1 MIAIERGKLIPVNG
15 ENDSPD
21 LENAVDVQ
29 FNPTTL
35 KVSLSNTLKQ
45 NERNGSSRSAQFV
58 DKSSS
63 NLTVELIFDTT
74 YIEQPGN
81 TQSGS
86 QQASSAGSSQ
96 SQDAVEQGAD
106 VRLQTKKIADTFIK
120 PVAEGENLRAPK
132 RCLFQW
138 GAFEFLGMVQSF
150 DETLDFFSPEGRPL
164 RATVSLK
171 LSEDRYQF
179 RNREVDQAERNAP
192 SLSATG
198 AGQQDSAAD
207 QSASPIPGGSGDKT
221 GNWRDTSLFNG
232 VESPR
237 MPSLSVVAIPKISIG
252 ASLNMSG
259 GGGIGI
265 GGNLGVNVSASGSA
279 GFSVSG
285 GLSATSSSGDSVGVK
300 KGAGKSAQQTL
311 GQTIQ
316 TTSPAFK
323 FGNSTALGT
332 GIEGAFDAGGRFA
345 TTKAA
350 HLQTGSAL
358 LRMDNSKVDQSGRQ
372 FSAKQTVNRQS
383 VHESAGQ
390 AGFQNGNQRSNAI
403 SVAGLLKATRDSGVG
418 FD

>member
-150 DETLDFFSPEGRPL
+150 DETLDFFSR
-164 RATVSLK
+164 
-171 LSEDRYQF
+171 
-179 RNREVDQAERNAP
+179 
-192 SLSATG
+192 
-198 AGQQDSAAD
+198 
-207 QSASPIPGGSGDKT
+207 
-221 GNWRDTSLFNG
+221 
-232 VESPR
+232 
-237 MPSLSVVAIPKISIG
+237 
-252 ASLNMSG
+252 
-259 GGGIGI
+259 
-265 GGNLGVNVSASGSA
+265 
-279 GFSVSG
+279 
-285 GLSATSSSGDSVGVK
+285 
-300 KGAGKSAQQTL
+300 
-311 GQTIQ
+311 
-316 TTSPAFK
+316 
-323 FGNSTALGT
+323 
-332 GIEGAFDAGGRFA
+332 
-345 TTKAA
+345 KAA
-350 HLQTGSAL
+350 
-358 LRMDNSKVDQSGRQ
+358 RCERQ
-372 FSAKQTVNRQS
+372 F
-383 VHESAGQ
+383 
-390 AGFQNGNQRSNAI
+390 
-403 SVAGLLKATRDSGVG
+403 L
-418 FD
+418 